1 VRWFEHQQITDMV
14 LSARAG
20 GQHAGQ
26 IALQPIVELIELI
39 AGRFSKRGAGDET
52 KRKSPSSFPPPR

>member
-20 GQHAGQ
+20 GQHAGY
-26 IALQPIVELIELI
+26 IALQPIVELLELI
-39 AGRFSKRGAGDET
+39 FRKRAAEG
-52 KRKSPSSFPPPR
+52 KSRSSFPPPR